1 MNAKTQ
7 NMAGYGGYGGN
18 EEFGEYSMNNF
29 PEYSQTNAFL
39 HTKYHNMNQTEVPQM
54 KFSKRQGNLNLKI
67 LIFGFKLYNKNK

>member
-39 HTKYHNMNQTEVPQM
+39 HTKYIALGKIINTLAELGIYVIAFPKLIH
-54 KFSKRQGNLNLKI
+54 KI
-67 LIFGFKLYNKNK
+67 L